1 MGCFRS
7 FDFIVYCLSQIFV
20 LCPVAWIVQ
29 CNSFCF
35 DEEKMIFAP
44 DRDTEKEGRVVIT
57 LELLGIR
64 FQLEYKVI
72 LTLHELH

>member
-1 MGCFRS
+1 
-7 FDFIVYCLSQIFV
+7 
-20 LCPVAWIVQ
+20 
-29 CNSFCF
+29 
-35 DEEKMIFAP
+35 MIFAP